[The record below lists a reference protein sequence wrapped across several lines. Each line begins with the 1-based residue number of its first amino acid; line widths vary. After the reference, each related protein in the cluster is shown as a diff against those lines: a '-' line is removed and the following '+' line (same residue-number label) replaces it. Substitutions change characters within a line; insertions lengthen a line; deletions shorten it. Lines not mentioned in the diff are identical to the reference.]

1 MRRATRII
9 SAFLLFLG
17 AASANALLAVPV
29 ANISLLPA
37 SQDVAVGDSLV
48 LQIFGEYF
56 GPARLLSGAVNLRF
70 DPVAVSITGVA
81 VTAGLGDIASSNG
94 TIDNLGGNVLE
105 LGFTSFSG
113 VTGSF
118 LLATV
123 NVSVLGAGTTQ
134 LTLSDAN
141 SAVFTWTNSNVAVD
155 PFGEA
160 VLPQFSNA
168 AIDVSAVPL
177 PLPVA
182 LLGSALFGLFGA
194 ARRRV

>member
-94 TIDNLGGNVLE
+94 TIDNLSGNVLE
-105 LGFTSFSG
+105 IGFTSFSG